1 MKLLVSKVRR
11 TISEVKKNIY
21 FNHEIIP
28 AFDMKDGFYRNIEE
42 VDNSTNPWKEYKRGD
57 FWGGRDIDAW
67 FRFNVSIPERMK
79 GQEVALYV
87 CTGITDVDREETT
100 TNPQMLLYVNGELI
114 QGLDINHK
122 EFILIKEAQGGETY
136 QIDIKTNSGM
146 FQRKINLCAE
156 LVAVNEGAR
165 NLYYNMKNPFDV
177 AMNLPEVDYNKV
189 KLLEALDATC
199 NLIDLRKPQSELFN
213 KSIESANQFIEV
225 ELYEKLC
232 GHEDAIAS
240 VIGHTHIDVAWLWT
254 VAQTREKVARSF
266 STVLSLME
274 QYPEYKFMSSTPQL
288 YKFIKED
295 YPELY
300 EKIKERIKEGRWEAD
315 GAMWVE
321 SDCILVSGES
331 LVRQI
336 LYGTR
341 FFRDELGVECS
352 TLWLPD
358 VFGYSIAI
366 PQILKRS
373 DIKYFMTTKIGWN
386 DTNRFPYDTFMWRGN
401 DGTEILTHMIT
412 TAYPRQS
419 VTSYATDYNGQLFP
433 QTIMDGFAKYRENNI
448 NNDILISYGY
458 GDGGGGPTKEMI
470 ENHRRLNRG
479 IPGCPKTVVK
489 TVNEYFNELEEKVM
503 GHKKLPKWVGELYFE
518 YHRGTYTSMARN
530 KKSNRKCENNLLN
543 LEQLSTLKA
552 SLIGGEYPKSKLDK
566 HWELVLMNQFHDI
579 LPGSSIGEV
588 YDVTKVEYEA
598 IEKDLKEAIDLTV
611 REISSN
617 IELTEDS
624 IVVFN
629 TLAYN
634 RDDIVVIPYDS
645 KFENAIIKDEDG
657 SCISY
662 EVSHKDEEKKVVFF
676 AKGIPSNG
684 YKVYSIVSGTCNCKK
699 DEEFVVNETK
709 IENKFFSIDIDENG
723 VFTSIFHKIN
733 NRQVLK
739 EGERGNK
746 LLACEDKP
754 VAWDN
759 WNLSKFHKEKV
770 WEVNDVSSIKL
781 VEDGDA
787 RKVLRIERSFLDS
800 KIVQDIIVYK
810 EIGRIDFDTYADW
823 KETDIVL
830 KASFPVD
837 INTDKATFDVQFGNI
852 ERTTHENTSWDQA
865 QYEVP
870 VLKWAD
876 ISEEGYGVALLN
888 DCKYGYDVKDNDL
901 DLTLLKCGTYPN
913 PNADREEH
921 RFMYSLYPHA
931 GNFKEGK
938 VNEMAYKLNV
948 PTVAVIEEKHHGK
961 LPKSISFL
969 SVEND
974 NVALETIKRAED
986 DNSIIVRMYE
996 FCNKRSTIKVNTH
1009 LAIEEVKECNLME
1022 RELCT
1027 IDSNENSFEFNIKP
1041 FEIRTFKLK
1050 LK

>member
-1 MKLLVSKVRR
+1 MKLLISKVRR
-11 TISEVKKNIY
+11 TISEVKKTVY

-28 AFDMKDGFYRNIEE
+28 SFNMKDGFYRNIEE
-42 VDNSTNPWKEYKRGD
+42 VENSSNPWKEYKRGD
-57 FWGGRDIDAW
+57 FWGGRDVDAW

-79 GQEVALYV
+79 GEVVALYV

-122 EFILIKEAQGGETY
+122 EFILTTNAQGGETY

-146 FQRKINLCAE
+146 FQRKINLSAE
-156 LVAVNEGAR
+156 LVAINEGSR

-177 AMNLPEVDYNKV
+177 AMNLPEADYNKI

-213 KSIESANQFIEV
+213 NSIEEANKFIEV

-240 VIGHTHIDVAWLWT
+240 IIGHTHIDVAWLWT

-300 EKIKERIKEGRWEAD
+300 EKIKEKIKEGRWEAD

-341 FFRDELGVECS
+341 FFRDEFGVECS

-386 DTNRFPYDTFMWRGN
+386 DTNRFPYDTFMWKGN

-433 QTIMDGFAKYRENNI
+433 QTIMDGFTKYRENNI
-448 NNDILISYGY
+448 NNDILVSYGY

-470 ENHRRLNRG
+470 ENHRRLNKG

-530 KKSNRKCENNLLN
+530 KRSNRKCENNLLN
-543 LEQLSTLKA
+543 LEQLSTLKT

-598 IEKDLKEAIDLTV
+598 IEKDLNESIEATV

-617 IELTEDS
+617 IKLAEDS

-634 RDDIVVIPYDS
+634 RDDMVVVPYDS

-657 SCISY
+657 NCISY

-684 YKVYSIVSGTCNCKK
+684 YKVYSIVSGTCNCKN
-699 DEEFVVNETK
+699 DEEFVVNERK

-723 VFTSIFHKIN
+723 VFTSIFDKMN

-901 DLTLLKCGTYPN
+901 DLTLIKCGTYPN

-921 RFMYSLYPHA
+921 RFMYSLYPHG

-938 VNEMAYKLNV
+938 VNEMAYKLNL
-948 PTVAVIEEKHHGK
+948 PTVAVIEEKHDGK
-961 LPKSISFL
+961 LPKNMSFL
-969 SVEND
+969 SVDSD
-974 NVALETIKRAED
+974 NIVLETIKRAED
-986 DNSIIVRMYE
+986 DNSIIIRMYE
-996 FCNKRSTIKVNTH
+996 FCNKRSTVKVNTH

-1022 RELCT
+1022 KDLCT
-1027 IDSNENSFEFNIKP
+1027 VESNENSFEFNIKP

-1050 LK
+1050 F